1 MTRTL
6 QEQLVKKG
14 LATADQAKSRRE
26 RKKERQQRFEA
37 TGFYSQKAI
46 DKERSTRETEEL
58 MGVRRPTYYRSK
70 GSYRSR

>member
-14 LATADQAKSRRE
+14 LASSNQEKSQPE
-26 RKKERQQRFEA
+26 RPQEQKS
-37 TGFYSQKAI
+37 TGFYSQKAV
-46 DKERSTRETEEL
+46 DKERMKRDIEEL
-58 MGVRRPTYYRSK
+58 MGVRRPKYYRSK